1 MIAICI
7 DFVKTWRQKDKK
19 ALKYPLGAPWIFP
32 DVMATQ
38 QTAMALEVNTQK
50 NDLCEL
56 FLIDKTKV
64 SKTHTLFEIK
74 ICNKVY
80 SHIKWYYLY
89 SNEINEKENKRIQ
102 I

>member
-1 MIAICI
+1 
-7 DFVKTWRQKDKK
+7 
-19 ALKYPLGAPWIFP
+19 
-32 DVMATQ
+32 MATQ

-50 NDLCEL
+50 NYLYEPL
-56 FLIDKTKV
+56 LIDKTKV
-64 SKTHTLFEIK
+64 FENHTLLEIK

-80 SHIKWYYLY
+80 FHIKWYYLY

>member
-1 MIAICI
+1 MIQFCI

-50 NDLCEL
+50 NYLCEL
-56 FLIDKTKV
+56 FHIHETKV
-64 SKTHTLFEIK
+64 SKTHTLFEIN

-89 SNEINEKENKRIQ
+89 FNEINEKENKRIQ

>member
-50 NDLCEL
+50 NYLCEPL
-56 FLIDKTKV
+56 LIDKTKV
-64 SKTHTLFEIK
+64 SKTHTLFKIK
-74 ICNKVY
+74 ICNIVY
-80 SHIKWYYLY
+80 SHIKWYNLY
-89 SNEINEKENKRIQ
+89 SSEINEKENKRIQ

>member
-1 MIAICI
+1 M
-7 DFVKTWRQKDKK
+7 KTWRQKDKK

-50 NDLCEL
+50 NDLGEL

-64 SKTHTLFEIK
+64 SKTHTLFEIN
-74 ICNKVY
+74 ICYKVY
-80 SHIKWYYLY
+80 SHIKWYFMYF
-89 SNEINEKENKRIQ
+89 NEINEKENKRIQ